1 MTLECL
7 LNEEKLIYI
16 AVEMMEKK
24 AISLERINEIF
35 NLNKEIISFIQKI
48 NKVSME
54 NFKEED

>member
-1 MTLECL
+1 MD
-7 LNEEKLIYI
+7 
-16 AVEMMEKK
+16 KK
-24 AISLERINEIF
+24 AIILERVNEIF